1 MTSFELRDPIHHRIS
16 FSEFERTIIDHPFFQ
31 RLRFISQLGMMHSYV
46 YPGGVHDRFI
56 HSIGTMHVA
65 GRLFDNLFFD
75 SRNVPLP
82 KGDYPPTPM
91 LRRAGRGLPALLD
104 DEIKELR
111 SRVRVAGLLHDIGH
125 GPFSHASEF
134 VFPLLENLL
143 LDWSWWKQKQIKIE
157 TRRSCDTTSEGTAAT
172 VRWPG
177 DVGSQLLPNRKAV
190 HEDYSILLI
199 QTLVRES
206 ILEKSFGQDVAS
218 IIHKDILASEYLD
231 KLSGRVPGLERVL
244 KGLISGEAD
253 ADRMDYLLR
262 DSYFCGVAYGNF
274 DLDWLISSLGVAQYE
289 GQLIMTL
296 SENGVRAYEDMLL
309 ARYHMIDQVYYH
321 KTKAGFAHY
330 LEEAIQSKEIP
341 LVIPTDPY
349 LYTQLRDGAVIE
361 QIFEASKNSKN
372 YWSEHIVKRIPAK
385 RILRLQK
392 NKLEDQDILS
402 KLIDFCEKNNIRYF
416 THSVSNELSHF
427 GEGASDRAT
436 MIYVEKRLVNG
447 VEYIPIF
454 KYSDLLQK
462 YNEKLNFTDFFVLRE
477 DAEKFEGLRKQF

>member
-1 MTSFELRDPIHHRIS
+1 MPYELRDPIHHRIS

-31 RLRFISQLGMMHSYV
+31 RLRFISQLGMMHSYI

-65 GRLFDNLFFD
+65 GRLIDHLFSD
-75 SRNVPLP
+75 SSELQSQL
-82 KGDYPPTPM
+82 TSEEM
-91 LRRAGRGLPALLD
+91 
-104 DEIKELR
+104 KELR
-111 SRVRVAGLLHDIGH
+111 SRVRVAGLLHDLGH
-125 GPFSHASEF
+125 GPFSHASEC
-134 VFPLLENLL
+134 VFPNVENLPF
-143 LDWSWWKQKQIKIE
+143 DWSWWKQKPIIIE
-157 TRRSCDTTSEGTAAT
+157 TGRSCDTTAEGTAAT

-177 DVGSQLLPNRKAV
+177 DVGSLLLPNHKAV
-190 HEDYSILLI
+190 HEDYTILLI
-199 QTLVRES
+199 QTLVQEGV
-206 ILEKSFGQDVAS
+206 LEKSFAQDIAS
-218 IIHKDILASEYLD
+218 IMHKDILSSEYLD
-231 KLSGRVPGLERVL
+231 KLSVRVSGLGRVL

-274 DLDWLISSLGVAQYE
+274 DLDWLISSLGVAQHN

-330 LEEAIQSKEIP
+330 LEEAIRTKEI
-341 LVIPTDPY
+341 LLEIPTDPY

-361 QIFEASKNSKN
+361 QIFEAAKSLNN

-392 NKLEDQDILS
+392 SKQEDQTQLT
-402 KLIDFCEKNNIRYF
+402 KLVNFCEKNNIRYF
-416 THSVSNELSHF
+416 THSVWNELSHF
-427 GEGASDRAT
+427 GEGVSENAT
-436 MIYVEKRLVNG
+436 MIYVAKRLVNG
-447 VEYIPIF
+447 VEYVPIF

-477 DAEKFEGLRKQF
+477 DAEKFENLKISYSTTL

>member
-1 MTSFELRDPIHHRIS
+1 MASFELRDPIHHRIS

-65 GRLFDNLFFD
+65 GRLFDHLFSD
-75 SRNVPLP
+75 SQNVPL
-82 KGDYPPTPM
+82 
-91 LRRAGRGLPALLD
+91 LD
-104 DEIKELR
+104 EDIQALR

-134 VFPLLENLL
+134 VFPLLENLP
-143 LDWSWWKQKQIKIE
+143 LDWSWWKQKQ
-157 TRRSCDTTSEGTAAT
+157 S
-172 VRWPG
+172 
-177 DVGSQLLPNRKAV
+177 RKAV

-199 QTLVRES
+199 QTLVMES
-206 ILEKSFGQDVAS
+206 VLEKSFAQDVAS
-218 IIHKDILASEYLD
+218 IIHKDIFPSEYLE
-231 KLSGRVPGLERVL
+231 KFSARVNGLGLVL

-262 DSYFCGVAYGNF
+262 DSYFCGVAYGNY
-274 DLDWLISSLGVAQYE
+274 DLDWLISSLGVAQHE

-330 LEEAIQSKEIP
+330 LEEAIQTKEIP
-341 LVIPTDPY
+341 LAIPTDPY

-361 QIFEASKNSKN
+361 QIFDAARNPKN

-385 RILRLQK
+385 RVLRLQK
-392 NKLEDQDILS
+392 SKQEDQAILS
-402 KLIDFCEKNNIRYF
+402 KLIDFCEKDNIRYF
-416 THSVSNELSHF
+416 THSVWNELSHF
-427 GEGASDRAT
+427 GEGASESAT
-436 MIYVEKRLVNG
+436 MIYVAKRLVNG
-447 VEYIPIF
+447 VEHIPIF

-462 YNEKLNFTDFFVLRE
+462 YNEKLDFTDFFVFRE
-477 DAEKFEGLRKQF
+477 DAEKFESLKRTFL

>member
-1 MTSFELRDPIHHRIS
+1 M
-16 FSEFERTIIDHPFFQ
+16 
-31 RLRFISQLGMMHSYV
+31 
-46 YPGGVHDRFI
+46 
-56 HSIGTMHVA
+56 SIE
-65 GRLFDNLFFD
+65 
-75 SRNVPLP
+75 
-82 KGDYPPTPM
+82 
-91 LRRAGRGLPALLD
+91 
-104 DEIKELR
+104 EIQELR
-111 SRVRVAGLLHDIGH
+111 SRVRVAGLLHDLGH

-134 VFPLLENLL
+134 VFPMLENLPF
-143 LDWSWWKQKQIKIE
+143 DWSWWKQK
-157 TRRSCDTTSEGTAAT
+157 
-172 VRWPG
+172 
-177 DVGSQLLPNRKAV
+177 PNRKAV
-190 HEDYSILLI
+190 HEDYTILLI
-199 QTLVRES
+199 QTLVREGV
-206 ILEKSFGQDVAS
+206 LEKSFAQDVAS
-218 IIHKDILASEYLD
+218 LIHRDILPSDYLD
-231 KLSGRVPGLERVL
+231 KLSVRVSGLGRVL

-274 DLDWLISSLGVAQYE
+274 DLDWLISSLGVAQYD

-330 LEEAIQSKEIP
+330 LETAIRTKEIP

-361 QIFEASKNSKN
+361 QIFEAAKNPKN

-392 NKLEDQDILS
+392 SKEEDQSL
-402 KLIDFCEKNNIRYF
+402 LVRLTDFCEQNNIRYF
-416 THSVSNELSHF
+416 THSVWNELSHF
-427 GEGASDRAT
+427 GEKTSESAT
-436 MIYVEKRLVNG
+436 MIYVAKRLVNG
-447 VEYIPIF
+447 VDYIPIF

-477 DAEKFEGLRKQF
+477 DAEKFETLKSGF

>member
-1 MTSFELRDPIHHRIS
+1 MHSYELRDPIHHRIS
-16 FSEFERTIIDHPFFQ
+16 FNEFERTIIDHPFFQ

-65 GRLFDNLFFD
+65 GRLFDHLFFD
-75 SRNVPLP
+75 SSELQSNLSAEE
-82 KGDYPPTPM
+82 M
-91 LRRAGRGLPALLD
+91 
-104 DEIKELR
+104 KELR

-134 VFPLLENLL
+134 VFPLLETFP
-143 LDWSWWKQKQIKIE
+143 LDWSWWKQKQ
-157 TRRSCDTTSEGTAAT
+157 
-172 VRWPG
+172 
-177 DVGSQLLPNRKAV
+177 NRKAI

-199 QTLVRES
+199 QTLVHEN
-206 ILEKSFGQDVAS
+206 ILEKSFAQDVAS
-218 IIHKDILASEYLD
+218 IIHKDILPSEYLD
-231 KLSGRVPGLERVL
+231 KLSNRIPGLGRVL

-262 DSYFCGVAYGNF
+262 DSYFCGVAYGNY

-289 GQLIMTL
+289 RQLIMTL

-330 LEEAIQSKEIP
+330 LEEAIQTKEIP
-341 LVIPTDPY
+341 LAIPTDPY
-349 LYTQLRDGAVIE
+349 LYTQLRDGALIE
-361 QIFEASKNSKN
+361 QIFESAKNPKN

-392 NKLEDQDILS
+392 NKPEDHDILL
-402 KLIDFCEKNNIRYF
+402 KLINFCEKNNIRYF
-416 THSVSNELSHF
+416 MHSVWNELSHF
-427 GEGASDRAT
+427 GEGASESAT

-462 YNEKLNFTDFFVLRE
+462 YNEKLDFTDFFVFRE
-477 DAEKFEGLRKQF
+477 DAEKFEQLAASF